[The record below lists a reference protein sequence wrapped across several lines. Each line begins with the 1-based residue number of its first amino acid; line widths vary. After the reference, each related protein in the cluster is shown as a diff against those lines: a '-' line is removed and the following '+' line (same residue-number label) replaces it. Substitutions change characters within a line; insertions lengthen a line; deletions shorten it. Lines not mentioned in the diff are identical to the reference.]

1 MSKNNKTDSENFR
14 TAMANVRPLKQDAR
28 HRDDSLRRSKS
39 AGQTGIKPSKVAEFS
54 FEHKMANDAEAYRQV
69 LDAGSQSLP
78 MLRNGLPRKLLRWM
92 GSRHCPVADSFDLHG
107 MNERIAAKALNEF
120 LTSAIGEGLTCIRI
134 VHGKGLRSDG
144 PPVLKLM
151 SWKLLWQHPA
161 VLALKPCAPND
172 GGSGAVL
179 VLLRTGREATSC

>member
-1 MSKNNKTDSENFR
+1 MSKNNKTDTENFR
-14 TAMANVRPLKQDAR
+14 TAMANVRPLKRDPR
-28 HRDDSLRRSKS
+28 HREDSMRRNKPT
-39 AGQTGIKPSKVAEFS
+39 GQPGTRLSKVAEFG
-54 FEHKMANDAEAYRQV
+54 FEDRMANDAAACRQV
-69 LDAGSQSLP
+69 FDASSQSLP
-78 MLRNGLPRKLLRWM
+78 LLRNGLPRKLLRRM
-92 GSRHCPVADSFDLHG
+92 GSRHCPLADSFDLHG
-107 MNERIAAKALNEF
+107 MNERTATKALNEF
-120 LTSAIGEGLTCIRI
+120 LTNAIGDGLACIRI

-179 VLLRTGREATSC
+179 VLLRAGQETASC